1 MKTAILSLLATLAL
15 SSALADGD
23 IAAAVTLRDSS
34 VIKGTV
40 AEMTIFE
47 GSVAFTDDVKLPV
60 AMIREMTA
68 DGTNGVQIATLANG
82 DKFHF
87 TPTTKA
93 LSVSTVLGNL
103 SISLS
108 NIRRVAFSASPG
120 SSADGLIYY
129 CTFDSPEAILK
140 PVVGP
145 AGKFLSG
152 RFVGGKVGSALA
164 VRAYASGA
172 YIQLPPNTIGQKGC
186 FEFWAKF
193 TPPTDRIGVGPWPCF
208 FTCGVLGAEP
218 RFCLEWNANNG
229 TGGGGVNAMLEHL
242 RACTSSY
249 GSYMTY
255 PGILGNATCEWHH
268 YAVVWNKDGIEG
280 LSSGSSLPVKAA
292 IYLDGKPIAR
302 ESFRNAPNWKLSP
315 AITAPSTFLNFPFH
329 PEDGNQNRV
338 DYTIDEFKF
347 WNYDRTDF
355 EL

>member
-1 MKTAILSLLATLAL
+1 MKISLPILFA
-15 SSALADGD
+15 ALAAVTVLAEGD
-23 IAAAVTLRDSS
+23 LAASVTLRDSS

-40 AEMTIFE
+40 AEATALEGGVIF
-47 GSVAFTDDVKLPV
+47 ADDVKIPLPLV
-60 AMIREMTA
+60 REIAA
-68 DGTNGVQIATLANG
+68 DGTNGAQIVTLAN
-82 DKFHF
+82 DDVFRLAPK
-87 TPTTKA
+87 TKA
-93 LSVSTVLGNL
+93 LSVTSVLGDL
-103 SISLS
+103 TIPLA
-108 NIRRVAFSASPG
+108 NIRKVVFSASG
-120 SSADGLIYY
+120 SASDGLIYY
-129 CTFDSPEAILK
+129 CTFDSPEAIEK

-145 AGKFLSG
+145 AGKFLTG
-152 RFVGGKVGSALA
+152 RFVDGKVGSALA
-164 VRAYASGA
+164 VSAYSNGA
-172 YIQLPPNTIGQKGC
+172 YVQLPPNTIGQKGC

-193 TPPTDRIGVGPWPCF
+193 TPPADRIGVGPWPCF
-208 FTCGVLGAEP
+208 FTYGVLGAEP

-255 PGILGNATCEWHH
+255 SGILGNTTCEWHH
-268 YAVVWNKDGIEG
+268 YAVVWNKEGIEG

-302 ESFRNAPNWKLSP
+302 ESFRNAPKWGLSS

-329 PEDGNQNRV
+329 PEEGIQNRV
-338 DYTIDEFKF
+338 DYVIDEFKF